1 MQISTLGAA
10 QSGAP
15 AILPDSVAAA
25 ALVLGDRSGAVSLR
39 AQLASYQDLAG
50 RWRQAQGGERQALAR
65 VLTDS
70 PFAQRVQTTLNAF
83 TRAAWAGPNA
93 VPPEPQAKM
102 LQAFDAL
109 PPDDQQIVAGVQ
121 VDAAGAPAY
130 ASADDYRARLQADL
144 DQAQPRRADSV
155 TLSPQAQATLAGA
168 APPEPMPPPEVAPE
182 RAAAIAAY
190 ARLAR

>member
-25 ALVLGDRSGAVSLR
+25 ALVLGDRSGAVSLSQ
-39 AQLASYQDLAG
+39 QLKSYQDLAG
-50 RWRQAQGGERQALAR
+50 RWRGARGGERQALAR
-65 VLTDS
+65 TLTES
-70 PFAQRVQTTLNAF
+70 PFAQRVQSTLNTF
-83 TRAAWAGPNA
+83 TRAAWAGPDA

-102 LQAFDAL
+102 LAAFDAL
-109 PPDDQQIVAGVQ
+109 SPDDQQIVAGVQ

-130 ASADDYRARLQADL
+130 ASADDYRARLQDDL
-144 DQAQPRRADSV
+144 DRAQPRRADSV
-155 TLSPQAQATLAGA
+155 TLSTEAKAALAGA
-168 APPEPMPPPEVAPE
+168 PPPAPPQTPEVAPE

-190 ARLAR
+190 AKLAR

>member
-25 ALVLGDRSGAVSLR
+25 ALVLGDRSGAVSLSQ
-39 AQLASYQDLAG
+39 QLKSYQDLAG
-50 RWRQAQGGERQALAR
+50 RWRGAQGQERQALAR
-65 VLTDS
+65 TLTES

-83 TRAAWAGPNA
+83 TRAAWAGPDA
-93 VPPEPQAKM
+93 TPPEPQARM
-102 LQAFDAL
+102 LAAFDAL

-144 DQAQPRRADSV
+144 DQAQPRRADRV
-155 TLSPQAQATLAGA
+155 TLSAQAQAALAGA
-168 APPEPMPPPEVAPE
+168 ATPEPPPSPEVAPE

-190 ARLAR
+190 SKLAR